1 MKFIIIIL
9 IIVIIVLI
17 IFLKIFRKWF
27 IQTLFSKEVI
37 AASIAAC
44 VLIVGYNIN
53 AENQRKHEIFVR
65 KLQTYE
71 TLLSKVEI
79 LLPECDPLKS
89 VENIKELNS
98 AQSNLFLEAPDNVLK
113 RILNEVIVNRENPFN
128 RDSIKKLQ
136 LILHQDLYPKSSLTD
151 DDFPFFY
158 LDAKK

>member
-1 MKFIIIIL
+1 MKLL
-9 IIVIIVLI
+9 IV
-17 IFLKIFRKWF
+17 FLKIFRKWF
-27 IQTLFSKEVI
+27 IQTVFSKEVI

-44 VLIVGYNIN
+44 VLIFGYNIN

-113 RILNEVIVNRENPFN
+113 RILNEVIVNQEN
-128 RDSIKKLQ
+128 
-136 LILHQDLYPKSSLTD
+136 
-151 DDFPFFY
+151 
-158 LDAKK
+158 